1 MGKIAVFSQKNL
13 LTAYRFLDKIEAERI
28 YYVKEMRH
36 GATKSMANDMNLNEE
51 LQEDEVYTYTLT
63 DEDGKE
69 YEFELLGTCEM
80 DGNTY
85 YALAPIEEDE
95 AGEYVILRAEEETDG
110 EVSLVSIEDDDE
122 FEKVSEFFDD
132 ELFSEV
138 DYDAE

>member
-1 MGKIAVFSQKNL
+1 M
-13 LTAYRFLDKIEAERI
+13 
-28 YYVKEMRH
+28 M
-36 GATKSMANDMNLNEE
+36 MANDMNLNEE

-80 DGNTY
+80 DEKTY
-85 YALAPIEEDE
+85 YALAPVEDDGS
-95 AGEYVILRAEEETDG
+95 GEYVILRAEEETDG

-138 DYDAE
+138 DYDTEA